1 MHFIWLHTSVYEF
14 KMTKV
19 LRCIIEDYR
28 AKKNFLYD
36 NFLKQNIKWR
46 GDENDSLYLMIDF
59 NYELQRCS
67 PVDRYRSWWQL
78 TEPTPHRAHLVLPH
92 LLQRRKR
99 GRVSRLILSMR
110 DIKRNSLSIICWALI
125 FSYFSVELVQ
135 WIPLFSEVEKQN
147 CMLFEI
153 PEFWKIK

>member
-46 GDENDSLYLMIDF
+46 GDENDILYLMIKFD
-59 NYELQRCS
+59 YKLQRCS

-78 TEPTPHRAHLVLPH
+78 TEPMPLRAHLVLPH
-92 LLQRRKR
+92 LLQRKKR
-99 GRVSRLILSMR
+99 GRVFCLILSM
-110 DIKRNSLSIICWALI
+110 IEMKRNRFNIICWELI
-125 FSYFSVELVQ
+125 FLYLRAELVGKSQ
-135 WIPLFSEVEKQN
+135 WLVKLKNKIVCFSKSQNFEK
-147 CMLFEI
+147 
-153 PEFWKIK
+153 